1 MLRLR
6 SCILA
11 RILSYPSASPAASIH
26 RLLSAAA
33 AAPAVSPEDPSSFAV
48 EEYLVS
54 TCGLTRPQAVKAI
67 PKLSHL
73 KSPANPDAVR
83 SFLAGLGLSGA
94 DVAAVVAKDP
104 QLLCAS
110 VEKILA
116 RNVDELTGLG
126 LSRNDIKRLIS
137 LTSGGGHFRCR
148 AIVPKLQYYLPLFG
162 SPENLLRAL
171 SRSFYLIGVDI
182 ERTIK
187 PNVALLQECGLGA
200 CDIAKLCRYAP
211 RMLNTSLESIQ
222 AMVEC
227 AEGLGVPR
235 GSAMFKHVL
244 DAVSFLSEEKIA
256 TKVDYLKKTFRW
268 SDAEVGIALSR
279 APSLLRRSKD
289 ALQSKSEFLISEV
302 GLEPEYIAQRPAM
315 LNYSLDGRLRPRYY
329 VVKFLKANG
338 LLARE
343 RDYYS
348 VFSHVEKVFVQ
359 RYICPYKEAAPHL
372 AEDYDAAHSGE
383 VPANFKFT

>member
-6 SCILA
+6 SCLLA
-11 RILSYPSASPAASIH
+11 QLLSPRSASPLSPLH

-33 AAPAVSPEDPSSFAV
+33 AAPAFSPDPSIFAV

-54 TCGLTRPQAVKAI
+54 TCGLTRPQALKAT

-83 SFLAGLGLSGA
+83 TFLAGLGLSGA
-94 DVAAVVAKDP
+94 DVAALVASDP

-110 VEKILA
+110 VEKTLA

-126 LSRNDIKRLIS
+126 LSRPDIARLIS
-137 LTSGGGHFRCR
+137 LTSAGGHFRCR
-148 AIVPKLQYYLPLFG
+148 AIVSRLQYYLPLFG

-171 SRSFYLIGVDI
+171 SHSFYLIGADI
-182 ERTIK
+182 ERRIK
-187 PNVALLQECGLGA
+187 PNVALLQECGLAA
-200 CDIAKLCRYAP
+200 CDIAKLCRSKP
-211 RMLNTSLESIQ
+211 RMLITRLESIQ

-235 GSAMFKHVL
+235 GSPMFKHAL
-244 DAVSFLSEEKIA
+244 DAVSFISAEKIA

-268 SDAEVGIALSR
+268 SDAEVGMALCRS
-279 APSLLRRSKD
+279 PMMLRHSMD

-302 GLEPEYIAQRPAM
+302 GLEPEYIAHRPAM

-338 LLARE
+338 LLDRG

-348 VFSHVEKVFVQ
+348 VFSYVEKVFVQ
-359 RYICPYKEAAPHL
+359 RYICPYKDAAPHL
-372 AEDYDAAHSGE
+372 AEDYDAAHRGG